1 MHPIIHRFLGFIES
15 NKTVNNKDH
24 LIESCVGEFELVKDR
39 KVYHCDYFAVR
50 FSYSKNGS
58 FSNTVLSLSA
68 LEKYDRIPFFVV
80 LVKGNGD
87 NVVYLANSSF
97 LTKISHSSQS
107 LTMTNIRGSFNGS
120 DIMKQVGEVPN
131 ALDHFEELFAL
142 HAGIDWQDNLQRLVD
157 ASSAIKPVSTKFE
170 PTAIELENIFHSVE
184 RAQRFVSSNDY
195 IELLRD
201 LDQRCEEVKDAIL
214 VASHIENVNVRGRL
228 IEALITS
235 EGEERIKLLSE
246 LAHMEQSLPVYD
258 TRNGLGDYVRHF
270 DESDTYTDIKTKV
283 IYLNSNPK
291 MYNIDKF
298 LQCMAEE
305 KSVFMF
311 YFIGVDDVGVKST
324 ALCSV
329 YDVDLLKSMQLQ
341 FHWAGR
347 STRGVAQASGNAIN
361 AILANVNRP
370 QIDSSIAVEYLKS
383 LLTR

>member
-15 NKTVNNKDH
+15 NKTVNNKDQ
-24 LIESCVGEFELVKDR
+24 LIESCVSEFALVKDR

-80 LVKGNGD
+80 LVKGNAD

-131 ALDHFEELFAL
+131 APDHFEELFAL

-170 PTAIELENIFHSVE
+170 PTAIGLENIFHSVE
-184 RAQRFVSSNDY
+184 RAQRFVSSSDY

-311 YFIGVDDVGVKST
+311 YFIGVDDIGVKST

-329 YDVDLLKSMQLQ
+329 YDADLLKSMQLQ

-383 LLTR
+383 LLAR